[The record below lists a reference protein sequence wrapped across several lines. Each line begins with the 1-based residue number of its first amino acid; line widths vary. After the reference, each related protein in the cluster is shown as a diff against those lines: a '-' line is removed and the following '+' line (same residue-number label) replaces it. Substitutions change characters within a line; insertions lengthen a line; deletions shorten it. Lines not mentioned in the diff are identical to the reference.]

1 MRILS
6 PSSTHRLLAT
16 IPTRSPFGARD
27 HALVRL
33 FAQTGLRVAEMV
45 GLDDRSRKL
54 KPSTDLPTAL
64 DRMRK

>member
-6 PSSTHRLLAT
+6 PAATHRLLAT

-27 HALVRL
+27 HALIRL

-45 GLDDRSRKL
+45 GLDVGHHPDQVPRNWFGFAGRL
-54 KPSTDLPTAL
+54 
-64 DRMRK
+64 